1 MRPVMMRRPRPAD
14 LPRPLSRAPSLAIHP
29 SVDPHTAF
37 AAGLRRAV
45 DELPTPAYYVDRHR
59 RLRWLNVAGLD
70 LLGKKVG
77 QLFIRV
83 VAPEDVNAAR
93 NHLARRMLGDAT
105 KDVHVTLIDRAGG
118 RVRTHLVSVPI
129 TVEGEIVGIFGLAW
143 GTPGPSR
150 ESGRQ
155 ARPDKDWQLPT
166 PRQLEVLRLLARGLE
181 TSEIA
186 ARLGVVESTARN
198 HMRGLFREL
207 GVHSRLQAVIRGY
220 QIGLLD
226 IEDLLP
232 RQR

>member
-1 MRPVMMRRPRPAD
+1 
-14 LPRPLSRAPSLAIHP
+14 
-29 SVDPHTAF
+29 VDPHTAF

-45 DELPTPAYYVDRHR
+45 DELPTPAYYIDRQR
-59 RLRWLNVAGLD
+59 RLRWLNVAGLE

-77 QLFIRV
+77 QPFIRA

-93 NHLARRMLGDAT
+93 NHLARRMLGDAP
-105 KDVHVTLIDRAGG
+105 KEFHLTLIDRTGG

-129 TVEGEIVGIFGLAW
+129 TVEGEIVGIFGLAC
-143 GTPGPSR
+143 GMAGPSH

-155 ARPDKDWQLPT
+155 ARPESEWQLPT
-166 PRQLEVLRLLARGLE
+166 PRQLEVLRLLAGGLE
-181 TSEIA
+181 TSVIA

-198 HMRGLFREL
+198 HVRGLLREL

-226 IEDLLP
+226 IEDLLSE
-232 RQR
+232 QR